1 MVEEMVTRA
10 LLVNGFSPVLR
21 RIAGE
26 QNAYARK
33 TSALNRMGSIFAGA
47 GAAVL
52 AFGVKSIKV
61 AGQLDEIKKA
71 MPAVE
76 GQNRATFDMRF
87 VDNFAQHS
95 KFMYLDLAE
104 AAKRLALQN
113 VSVKDT
119 LGDVADAAAV

>member
-1 MVEEMVTRA
+1 MVEEMITRA
-10 LLVNGFSPVLR
+10 ILQDSFTPVLR

-26 QNAYARK
+26 QNACARR
-33 TSALNRMGSIFAGA
+33 TNELNMAGNVIAGA